1 MISHLL
7 KATHMN
13 LKYSSFFILFSLLF
27 VMEGQAQVSTRKLEA
42 IYMYNFTKYINWQ
55 RASGEGHTIG
65 VWEESE
71 VAEELQANLESK
83 GGIVVKVI
91 KTAEE
96 AKNCEIV
103 YLPKTKS
110 EKLNEL
116 MSIAGSD
123 VLIVTEEDLAAE
135 GASVSFVLDGSKL
148 RFKINQGALTK
159 AGLQAS
165 SSLLSLAILL

>member
-1 MISHLL
+1 MS
-7 KATHMN
+7 
-13 LKYSSFFILFSLLF
+13 LKYSSLLIIVSLLF
-27 VMEGQAQVSTRKLEA
+27 VAETQAQVSTRKLEA

-55 RASGEGHTIG
+55 SGGGDSHTIG

-71 VAEELQANLESK
+71 VASELQDNLKNK
-83 GGIVVKVI
+83 GSIVVKVI

-96 AKNCEIV
+96 AKSCQIV

-110 EKLNEL
+110 DQLRAL
-116 MSIAGSD
+116 VSQAGSD
-123 VLIVTEEDLAAE
+123 VLIVTEEDLAAK

-148 RFKINQGALTK
+148 RFKINQGALNK

>member
-1 MISHLL
+1 M
-7 KATHMN
+7 T
-13 LKYSSFFILFSLLF
+13 LKYSSFLF
-27 VMEGQAQVSTRKLEA
+27 VIALFFFAEAQAQVSTRKLEA

-55 RASGEGHTIG
+55 HAGGAGHTIG

-71 VAEELQANLESK
+71 VASELEANLKNK
-83 GGIVVKVI
+83 GTITVKVI
-91 KTAEE
+91 KTAAE
-96 AKNCEIV
+96 AKECEIV

-110 EKLNEL
+110 RQLNAL
-116 MSIAGSD
+116 MSAAGND

-148 RFKINQGALTK
+148 RFKINQGALDK

>member
-1 MISHLL
+1 MLIVSL
-7 KATHMN
+7 
-13 LKYSSFFILFSLLF
+13 FFFA
-27 VMEGQAQVSTRKLEA
+27 EAPAQVSTRKLEA

-55 RASGEGHTIG
+55 HAGGEGHTIG

-71 VAEELQANLESK
+71 VASELEANLKSK

-91 KTAEE
+91 KTAAE
-96 AKNCEIV
+96 AKACEIV

-110 EKLNEL
+110 GQLNAL
-116 MSIAGSD
+116 MTAAGSD

-148 RFKINQGALTK
+148 RFKINQGALNK

>member
-1 MISHLL
+1 M
-7 KATHMN
+7 T
-13 LKYSSFFILFSLLF
+13 LKYSSFLFIIGLFF
-27 VMEGQAQVSTRKLEA
+27 FTEAQAQVSTRKLEA

-55 RASGEGHTIG
+55 HAGGEGHTIG
-65 VWEESE
+65 VWEESD
-71 VAEELQANLESK
+71 VASELEANLKNK
-83 GGIVVKVI
+83 GSIVVKVI

-96 AKNCEIV
+96 AKACEIV

-110 EKLNEL
+110 GQLKTL
-116 MSIAGSD
+116 MAAAGSD
-123 VLIVTEEDLAAE
+123 VLIVTEEDLAAK

-148 RFKINQGALTK
+148 RFKINQGALNK

>member
-1 MISHLL
+1 MS
-7 KATHMN
+7 
-13 LKYSSFFILFSLLF
+13 LKYSSFLFIMSLFF
-27 VMEGQAQVSTRKLEA
+27 FAEAPAQVSTRKLEA

-55 RASGEGHTIG
+55 HAGGEGHTIG

-71 VAEELQANLESK
+71 VASELEANLKNK

-91 KTAEE
+91 KTAAE
-96 AKNCEIV
+96 AKKCEIV

-110 EKLNEL
+110 GQLNTL
-116 MSIAGSD
+116 MKAAGND
-123 VLIVTEEDLAAE
+123 VLIVTEEDLASE

-148 RFKINQGALTK
+148 RFKINQGALNK